1 MRIRRSAPYPETMNA
16 MTTQL
21 EALEAELDE
30 ATARAHRLV
39 AGLGADGW
47 TRRPAP
53 ERWSPGEQIV
63 HLNLTSRA
71 YLPLLRDALARGRE
85 RGLLGEGPFR
95 RDFSGWLLGKM
106 IEPPVRI
113 RTRTKAQFI
122 PQALAPA
129 EEVMRDFDALQGE
142 VQAVIRE
149 ARGLA
154 LDRIDVTSPFDARVR
169 YNVYSALRLIPA
181 HQRHH
186 LWLAEK
192 GLP

>member
-1 MRIRRSAPYPETMNA
+1 MSDHRQPS
-16 MTTQL
+16 QL

-39 AGLGADGW
+39 AGLGPDGW

-53 ERWSPGEQIV
+53 ERWSVGEQLV
-63 HLNLTSRA
+63 HLNLASRA
-71 YLPLLRDALARGRE
+71 YLPLIRDAIAQARE
-85 RGLLGEGPFR
+85 RGLTGNGPFR
-95 RDFSGWLLGKM
+95 RDFFGWLLGKM

-113 RTRTKAQFI
+113 RVKTTAQFV
-122 PQALAPA
+122 PQAALPPP
-129 EEVMRDFDALQGE
+129 EEGMREFDALQEE
-142 VQAVIRE
+142 VKAALRD

-154 LDRIDVTSPFDARVR
+154 LDRVDVTSPFDSRVR
-169 YNVYSALRLIPA
+169 YNLYSALRLIPA

-192 GLP
+192 GLV